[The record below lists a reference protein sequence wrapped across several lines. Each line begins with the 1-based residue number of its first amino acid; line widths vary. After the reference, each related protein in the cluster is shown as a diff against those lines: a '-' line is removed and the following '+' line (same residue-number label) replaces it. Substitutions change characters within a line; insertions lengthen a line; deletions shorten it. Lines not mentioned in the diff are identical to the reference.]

1 MKKRLAILIIVIIT
15 SLSLGFVLAKVIMPK
30 ISENSVNDTTNNNS
44 IIESKDEE
52 TKSNWKDKFKE
63 IIKGYQETE
72 NVVYNLTDIQKD
84 NVPELVIRTGS
95 SEVEYMYY
103 FYSFKD
109 DVVSMIGEIGAGH
122 TLLYEINDEKYIM
135 AVYAHMGYETVSNI
149 SIVDNKIKYEE
160 VSKIEID
167 INEEYTEGDKY
178 IELYDVSNLEII
190 DNY

>member
-103 FYSFKD
+103 FYTFKD

-160 VSKIEID
+160 VFKREID

>member
-160 VSKIEID
+160 VFKREID